1 MRYRGHGAIELNG
14 ERVAEADYVAT
25 LRASGGH
32 RKWFIDFTSLDGEL
46 GPHEIY
52 TLDLRE
58 RVRLTLGSMALPD
71 GSTKVVVLD
80 GMTTRSGHPA
90 RAGER
95 AVEGSPHS

>member
-58 RVRLTLGSMALPD
+58 RVRLTLGSMALPV
-71 GSTKVVVLD
+71 GVVGTASKLAKGALSAKAD
-80 GMTTRSGHPA
+80 SFK
-90 RAGER
+90 
-95 AVEGSPHS
+95 